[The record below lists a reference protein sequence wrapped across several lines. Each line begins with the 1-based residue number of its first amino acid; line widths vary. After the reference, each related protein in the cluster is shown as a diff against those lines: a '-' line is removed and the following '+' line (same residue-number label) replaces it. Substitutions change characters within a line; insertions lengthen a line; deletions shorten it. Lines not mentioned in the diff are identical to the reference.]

1 MPSLTILALRRNT
14 ADGTFTHCGKPMS
27 ALGQKQ
33 TCAAHKR
40 RVCTGVVIFLTFLKG
55 LRQQPPQSRQRLQ
68 APKLAPLKL
77 YQGPSQ
83 SFAFRP
89 IRSPRRRVT
98 KATEEWIGLRR
109 PQCADSEQARIW
121 SGRSIGSSVGLAP
134 RNTLPARTPTR
145 RYSPRRFGP

>member
-89 IRSPRRRVT
+89 IRSPRRREQVM
-98 KATEEWIGLRR
+98 KVEFVHLRYLQISR
-109 PQCADSEQARIW
+109 LLALNSRASE
-121 SGRSIGSSVGLAP
+121 SVI
-134 RNTLPARTPTR
+134 N
-145 RYSPRRFGP
+145 SRRFIASPKAQDGA